1 MAHSQ
6 ARLRK
11 ERDATVQ
18 QKVKSLIREG
28 ESYLANDR
36 IAEAKQKVFEARE
49 LARGRGWSTLSA
61 DLALLEIYRRSPP
74 ELMVLQ
80 AHEGPVR
87 CLAVSV
93 EGRDVYSGGA
103 DGMLRW
109 WSMPAGRLAGVWPA
123 HPGGVT
129 ALARSR
135 DGRFL
140 VSGGAGGA
148 MRVWDLRKPGG
159 SRTLTSHSNTIA
171 SLVFSP
177 QGEVL
182 ASADSDGWVHLWHGH
197 TYEHLRA
204 VQTTERELR
213 GVVFG
218 TNTLQVAS
226 AYGFGVRFWDLATGQ
241 GGNRVLSAG
250 GCLAFVSSPDGSVV
264 FLSNAAGV
272 ISQRDLLGR
281 EIAGTQIQ
289 LNVPCPG
296 LAVSGSL
303 GRVAVG
309 GADGSLRVW
318 DHTTR
323 PMERVV
329 ALYGHQGAVNGVAF
343 LEAAE
348 VLVSAGDDGTVRF
361 WKIRPEQALIFQARP
376 NSEMHRARFLSGDL
390 MVLAGNEGGY
400 ANLWDAVTG
409 KLLQVF
415 VGHEG
420 WVYDVVGTPDART
433 VYSGGMDG
441 TIRAWQTTTGREVWR
456 RGPELAGGLVNVRP
470 VRGLA
475 LSPDAECLVAG
486 LDSLTNPG
494 SGSDAGVLVAL
505 ASETGSVLTNFV
517 AHERGILA
525 VAFSPDQ
532 RKVATVGRDGWLKLW
547 NRADWRLLGTLPGM
561 AIDANQ
567 IVFSTDGHR
576 GYSVAASGAPLAWDT
591 ESHRLIGSFTRSPAR
606 CVSVALSADNALL
619 LGGTASGELTLWD
632 PVTRAELRTF
642 QLGPSAR
649 TVHALG
655 FAERTRRVAAGGRLL
670 QLWDFDQGSS
680 LSAAQ
685 EPAAADRVKSAAD
698 PASGRTML
706 RLAGWYALRGSWD
719 WATDLY
725 QQAREQGALV
735 RDLDLARCLWQQ
747 GQLDSAV
754 AQLESAAGQAP
765 EVYLELCRNAIQGE
779 IASQQPPDY
788 ELPVPA
794 GAIVAPSR
802 PEVWKDI
809 WTTSVLAYSDVTETP
824 GGGKADEILRVGGSR
839 DDYESLLQME
849 VAGLPERAASAQLY
863 LFCREVVGYSNA
875 MYLERITADWDWR
888 IRGTGPDLKRLWY
901 QDKPP
906 SEPWGEQPLP
916 GPLPGRWY
924 PIDITRLY
932 NAWKSGQL
940 PNHGVLLRPTFT
952 KNETFNLFYSS
963 RHRHD
968 PGLWPRLVIVPATE

>member
-1 MAHSQ
+1 
-6 ARLRK
+6 
-11 ERDATVQ
+11 
-18 QKVKSLIREG
+18 
-28 ESYLANDR
+28 
-36 IAEAKQKVFEARE
+36 
-49 LARGRGWSTLSA
+49 
-61 DLALLEIYRRSPP
+61 
-74 ELMVLQ
+74 
-80 AHEGPVR
+80 
-87 CLAVSV
+87 
-93 EGRDVYSGGA
+93 
-103 DGMLRW
+103 MLRW
-109 WSMPAGRLAGVWPA
+109 WSMPAGRLAGVWSA

-129 ALARSR
+129 AIARSG

-148 MRVWDLRKPGG
+148 LRVWDLRQPGS
-159 SRTLTSHSNTIA
+159 SRTLTAHSNTIA

-177 QGEVL
+177 QGEVV
-182 ASADSDGWVHLWHGH
+182 ASADSDGWVHLWDGN

-204 VQTTERELR
+204 VQTTQREMR

-218 TNTLQVAS
+218 TNTLQVAVAS
-226 AYGFGVRFWDLATGQ
+226 ADGAGVGFWDLATGKGIRQ
-241 GGNRVLSAG
+241 VLSAG
-250 GCLAFVSSPDGSVV
+250 RCLALVSSPDGSVV
-264 FLSNAAGV
+264 FMSNAAGIV
-272 ISQRDLLGR
+272 TQRDLLGR
-281 EIAGTQIQ
+281 EIASTHFQVD
-289 LNVPCPG
+289 VPCPG
-296 LAVSGSL
+296 LAVSALL

-309 GADGSLRVW
+309 GVDGSLTVW
-318 DHTTR
+318 DYTAR

-329 ALYGHQGAVNGVAF
+329 ALSGHQGAVNGIAF
-343 LEAAE
+343 LETAE

-361 WKIRPEQALIFQARP
+361 WKIRPEQELIFQARP
-376 NSEMHRARFLSGDL
+376 NSEVHRVRFLSGDL

-400 ANLWDAVTG
+400 ANLWDALTG

-420 WVYDVVGTPDART
+420 WVYGLVGTPDART

-456 RGPELAGGLVNVRP
+456 QGPDLAGGLGNVRP

-486 LDSLTNPG
+486 LDSLTSPG
-494 SGSDAGVLVAL
+494 SESDAGVLVAL

-517 AHERGILA
+517 AHEQGILA

-561 AIDANQ
+561 AVDANQ
-567 IVFSTDGHR
+567 IVFSTDGQR

-591 ESHRLIGSFTRSPAR
+591 EGHQLVRAFVGAPGR
-606 CVSVALSADNALL
+606 CVSVALASDNALL
-619 LGGTASGELTLWD
+619 VGGTASGEVNLWD
-632 PVTRAELRTF
+632 PGTGEGLRTF

-670 QLWDFDQGSS
+670 QLWDFDLGPS

-685 EPAAADRVKSAAD
+685 EPVAAARVKSPAD

-706 RLAGWYALRGSWD
+706 RLAEWYALRGLWD

-747 GQLDSAV
+747 GQLDLAA
-754 AQLESAAGQAP
+754 AQLELAAGQAP
-765 EVYLELCRNAIQGE
+765 EVYLELCRNAIQVE
-779 IASQQPPDY
+779 IASRQPPDY

-809 WTTSVLAYSDVTETP
+809 WTTSVLAYSDVVETP
-824 GGGKADEILRVGGSR
+824 GGGRADEILRVGGSR
-839 DDYESLLQME
+839 DNYESLLQME

-875 MYLERITADWDWR
+875 MYLDRITADWDWR

-901 QDKPP
+901 KDKPP

-916 GPLPGRWY
+916 GPRPGRWY

-963 RHRHD
+963 RHRRD
-968 PGLWPRLVIVPATE
+968 AGLWPRLVIVPATE